1 MAVLYR
7 PIASGSYKSK
17 YLLEDY
23 QIKRYWDVM
32 KHMPLDAAF
41 SAMVFFYRLG
51 IELSKATLKYLQT
64 EEIATNFQQELNLV
78 QNGIGITHFI
88 DLVEATLQNTEI

>member
-1 MAVLYR
+1 
-7 PIASGSYKSK
+7 
-17 YLLEDY
+17 
-23 QIKRYWDVM
+23 M

-64 EEIATNFQQELNLV
+64 EEIKTNFQQELNLV
-78 QNGIGITHFI
+78 ANGVGITQFT
-88 DLVEATLQNTEI
+88 DLVEEILQSTEI